1 MKNKFSSF
9 RTRLMLITFLSVLVA
24 LVSIYIMVYLTVRR
38 QILDLKT
45 EQFKVLVKDSVA
57 VMESFQKEVD
67 EGKMTLEEA
76 QEAARVF
83 IAGPIVKNKDQD
95 KDRYK
100 ENAIEDQ
107 KQDSIKRNAAKS
119 KMGLDLAANL
129 YVWAVTSKTKIMTM
143 HPFGLEGLNLS
154 GFKVGDV
161 PTVQRT
167 WGNKEATGKIV
178 REIWQEPGEDIDT
191 WVAYQEY
198 YEPWDWIVATGGEES
213 SFYRK
218 RLRSIGTA
226 FLVVFLL
233 SLVFIMF
240 IVNWFGLFVLKRL
253 QLVQSGINLISQG
266 DLTMR
271 TKIDSNDE
279 FAHLSD
285 SFNETSDKL
294 TEIIRAVRK
303 VAVNLA
309 TIAKELSNASSSISG
324 SSGEQAA
331 GVEEMSASLQNVSA
345 AILKNSEESKSTS
358 DVARKTFQQVEEG
371 GQAVKDSVV
380 AMEKISEKV
389 AFIEEIANQTNL
401 LALNAAIEAARAG
414 DQGKGFAVV
423 AEEVRKLA
431 ENSQEASKEINEISK
446 QSVSISHHAGELL
459 QEIVPNVKKTADLF
473 VAITDSSQ
481 EHVLGVSQV
490 TSGMS
495 QLNEIAQ
502 SNAASAEELASTAEV
517 LKTQAEELSSMLD
530 FFVITQNNES

>member
-24 LVSIYIMVYLTVRR
+24 LVSIYIMVYLTVRK

-57 VMESFQKEVD
+57 VMESFQKEVN

-107 KQDSIKRNAAKS
+107 NQDSIKRNAAKS

-143 HPFGLEGLNLS
+143 HPFGLEGLNLT